1 METRLVENLFH
12 AGQINGT
19 TGCEEAAAYGIIAG
33 ISAIAKILG
42 LTPSPSPARRPISAS
57 SSRKG

>member
-1 METRLVENLFH
+1 METRHVENLFH

-19 TGCEEAAAYGIIAG
+19 IGCEEAVAYGIIVG

-42 LTPSPSPARRPISAS
+42 LTPSPSPERRPISVFS
-57 SSRKG
+57 

>member
-1 METRLVENLFH
+1 METRHVENLFH

-19 TGCEEAAAYGIIAG
+19 AGCEEAVAYGIIVG

-42 LTPSPSPARRPISAS
+42 LTPSPSPERRPISVFS
-57 SSRKG
+57 

>member
-1 METRLVENLFH
+1 METMLVENLFH

-19 TGCEEAAAYGIIAG
+19 TGCEEAAYGIIAG

-42 LTPSPSPARRPISAS
+42 LTPSPSPARRPISVS